1 MMPTNT
7 VLAKCETDA
16 AKNGSNVCNDRTAKS
31 HALIKVAP
39 VSSPRLL
46 ATMKNYRDKSL
57 HQLTKGT
64 FALHGCRLVHSR
76 FVRVDREHV
85 DLSGGAMLIFSVLP
99 TPSLKNLNKNSPNP
113 GSCAKHRRP

>member
-1 MMPTNT
+1 
-7 VLAKCETDA
+7 
-16 AKNGSNVCNDRTAKS
+16 
-31 HALIKVAP
+31 
-39 VSSPRLL
+39 
-46 ATMKNYRDKSL
+46 MKNYRDKSL

-99 TPSLKNLNKNSPNP
+99 TRSYVTNRDLGTFSFDSLLRLVADVFSLVGPNP
-113 GSCAKHRRP
+113 KS